1 MKSKITITL
10 IVLLAFAELFAG
22 GFQINE
28 HGAKAM
34 GRGNAFTAV
43 ANDPSAIYYN
53 GAGLTQLKGANFL
66 FGTTL
71 IAPAASFRGV
81 APAITEYN
89 LEKKVFTPVHFF
101 GSYSVNEDLAVGL
114 GFTTPFGL
122 GTKWDDNWIGKYLAV
137 ETELMTFTLS
147 PVLAYNLLPNLAVSA
162 GFVYSFANVT
172 ITQKTSQTPFTGDAF
187 VELNGDDNGAFGYN
201 FGVLYKP
208 TPKFSIGASFHSEIE
223 YNFTG
228 TAKTT
233 GAPQLASQLPNGDVK
248 AKLTTPMNLA
258 VGIAYQFT
266 EALNIS
272 ADFQYIGWKSYDTL
286 KVDFVD
292 PNFTD
297 LASPRNY
304 KNSWIVR
311 LGGEYKVTNSL
322 SALAGIY
329 YDKMPVEPE
338 YLSPSL
344 PDANRLGF
352 TLGLDYKLTDN
363 FGIALSY
370 LFIRA
375 SQLTVDNSKETYTA
389 GNSPFNGTYNSSA
402 SLLAVSFSYGF

>member
-1 MKSKITITL
+1 MKSKITIL
-10 IVLLAFAELFAG
+10 IISLLSFAESFAG

-43 ANDPSAIYYN
+43 ANDPSAIYFN
-53 GAGLTQLKGANFL
+53 GAGLTQLEGTNFL

-81 APAITEYN
+81 APEITEYN

-101 GSYSVNEDLAVGL
+101 GSYRINEDLAVGL

-122 GTKWDDNWIGKYLAV
+122 GTKWDADWVGRYLAV

-147 PVLAYNLLPNLAVSA
+147 PVIAYNLLPNLSISA

-172 ITQKTSQTPFTGDAF
+172 ITQKTPQTPFAGDAF
-187 VELNGDDNGAFGYN
+187 VDLEGDETSAFGYN

-208 TPKFSIGASFHSEIE
+208 TPKFSVGASFHSEIE
-223 YNFTG
+223 YNFEG

-233 GAPQLASQLPNGDVK
+233 GASQLASKLPNGDVK
-248 AKLTTPMNLA
+248 AKLTTPLNLA
-258 VGIAYQFT
+258 FGVAYQFT
-266 EALNIS
+266 DELNIS

-292 PNFTD
+292 PAYDD

-304 KNSWIVR
+304 QNSWIAR
-311 LGGEYKVTNSL
+311 LGGEYKVTNTL
-322 SALAGIY
+322 TALAGIY

-344 PDANRLGF
+344 PDADRLGF
-352 TLGLDYKLTDN
+352 TLGVDYKLTN
-363 FGIALSY
+363 SLGIGISY

-375 SQLTVDNSKETYTA
+375 SELTVDNSKEMYTS
-389 GNSPFNGTYNSSA
+389 GNTPFNGTYNSSA